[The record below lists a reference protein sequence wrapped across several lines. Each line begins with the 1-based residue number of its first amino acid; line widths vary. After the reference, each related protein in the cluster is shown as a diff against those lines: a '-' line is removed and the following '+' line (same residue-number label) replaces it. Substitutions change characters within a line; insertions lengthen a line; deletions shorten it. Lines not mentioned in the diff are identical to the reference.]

1 MFSFG
6 CIHPDYEDW
15 KQELDRLAAANMRG
29 VKIHPAYQK
38 IDLDDPKYLR
48 ILERAGALG
57 LIVVMHAGYDI
68 GFPGCACCTP
78 EKARSALRQV
88 GPVKLVLAHMGGWR
102 CWEQVQEL
110 LADTSALLD
119 TSFSLGSLTPR
130 DEALPLDRQM
140 LSDETFVSLVRAF
153 GAERILFGSDCH
165 WGSPQ
170 NDLQHIRRLPLSG
183 EEKAAILGGNAK
195 RLLGI

>member
-1 MFSFG
+1 
-6 CIHPDYEDW
+6 
-15 KQELDRLAAANMRG
+15 MRG

-38 IDLDDPKYLR
+38 TDLDDPKYLR
-48 ILERAGALG
+48 ILERAGTLG
-57 LIVVMHAGYDI
+57 LIVVTHAGYDI

-102 CWEQVQEL
+102 CWEQVPEL

-140 LSDETFVSLVRAF
+140 LSDEAFVSLVRAF
-153 GAERILFGSDCH
+153 GAERILFGSDCP

-170 NDLQHIRRLPLSG
+170 NDLQHIRRLPLTD

-195 RLLGI
+195 RILGI

>member
-1 MFSFG
+1 M
-6 CIHPDYEDW
+6 
-15 KQELDRLAAANMRG
+15 
-29 VKIHPAYQK
+29 
-38 IDLDDPKYLR
+38 
-48 ILERAGALG
+48 
-57 LIVVMHAGYDI
+57 
-68 GFPGCACCTP
+68 
-78 EKARSALRQV
+78 
-88 GPVKLVLAHMGGWR
+88 
-102 CWEQVQEL
+102 QEL

-140 LSDETFVSLVRAF
+140 LSDEAFV
-153 GAERILFGSDCH
+153 
-165 WGSPQ
+165 SPQ

>member
-1 MFSFG
+1 
-6 CIHPDYEDW
+6 
-15 KQELDRLAAANMRG
+15 MR
-29 VKIHPAYQK
+29 
-38 IDLDDPKYLR
+38 
-48 ILERAGALG
+48 
-57 LIVVMHAGYDI
+57 
-68 GFPGCACCTP
+68 
-78 EKARSALRQV
+78 
-88 GPVKLVLAHMGGWR
+88 
-102 CWEQVQEL
+102 EL

-119 TSFSLGSLTPR
+119 TSFSLGSLTLR

-140 LSDETFVSLVRAF
+140 LSDEAFVLVRAF
-153 GAERILFGSDCH
+153 GAERILFGSDCP

>member
-1 MFSFG
+1 M
-6 CIHPDYEDW
+6 
-15 KQELDRLAAANMRG
+15 
-29 VKIHPAYQK
+29 
-38 IDLDDPKYLR
+38 
-48 ILERAGALG
+48 
-57 LIVVMHAGYDI
+57 
-68 GFPGCACCTP
+68 
-78 EKARSALRQV
+78 
-88 GPVKLVLAHMGGWR
+88 
-102 CWEQVQEL
+102 QEL

-119 TSFSLGSLTPR
+119 TSFSLDSLTPR

-140 LSDETFVSLVRAF
+140 LSDEAFVSLVRAF